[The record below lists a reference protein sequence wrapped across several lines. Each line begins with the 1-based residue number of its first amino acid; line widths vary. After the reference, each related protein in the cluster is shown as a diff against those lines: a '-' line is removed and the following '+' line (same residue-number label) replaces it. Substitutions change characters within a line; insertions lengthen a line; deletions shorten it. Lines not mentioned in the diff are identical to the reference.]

1 MMVIKC
7 QMSPGKKTRSVIFS
21 YLILFPEV
29 LLMDRKDKML
39 LLINKIVTTEVY
51 SSINVGSLNFKTFK
65 EVNAKKQIPSKL
77 AEVFKM

>member
-1 MMVIKC
+1 MMVIKR
-7 QMSPGKKTRSVIFS
+7 QMGPAKKIRSAIFS

-39 LLINKIVTTEVY
+39 LLINKIVATEVH
-51 SSINVGSLNFKTFK
+51 SSINVVSLNFKTFK
-65 EVNAKKQIPSKL
+65 EVNAKKQILSKL

>member
-1 MMVIKC
+1 MVIKC

-77 AEVFKM
+77 AEVF

>member
-1 MMVIKC
+1 MVIKC

-39 LLINKIVTTEVY
+39 LLINKIVATEVH
-51 SSINVGSLNFKTFK
+51 SLINVISFNFKTFK